1 MVMDPTDARH
11 IMAVG
16 REIAEKTDGPDSG
29 DWTFS
34 YDLGTRSK
42 PGDKAAAPGEDDPNN
57 HGTAAQV
64 IGDDAVVGFCGSCDP
79 VKLRQ
84 RFRNGLATN
93 VGGDKPGKRLTAD
106 GWHIAAA
113 KGLPNRF
120 ITSVAMDPADHRTI
134 YVTLGASAARY
145 WAPLGSQ
152 GEDAADAAGGFVY
165 RSTDAGQTFTDIT
178 GDLPKV
184 QATWVLVRGDQ
195 VLVADEVGVFASATK
210 AGGKW
215 APLGDDLPPVP
226 TYSMQ
231 LKPGDPNTLVAA
243 TYGRGVYT
251 YSFKDRAGGS
261 GAPCSTAS
269 RPGVRVTK
277 RSARG
282 RKLRLRGRAT
292 ATRCPRPAKV
302 RRVQVAVQ
310 KLAGKKCRNLTK
322 TGRLARKGS
331 CKKRIFRKARGTRK
345 WTFAPKRRLARGR
358 YRVLVRAVDAGGRR
372 SKVRRVRLRVR

>member
-1 MVMDPTDARH
+1 
-11 IMAVG
+11 MAVG
-16 REIAEKTDGPDSG
+16 REIAEKTDGPDSA

-34 YDLGTRSK
+34 YNLGTRTK
-42 PGDKAAAPGEDDPNN
+42 PGDKAATAGEDDPDN

-84 RFRNGLATN
+84 RFKNGIATN
-93 VGGDKPGKRLTAD
+93 VGGDKPGKRLTAG

-134 YVTLGASAARY
+134 YATLGSSAARY

-152 GEDAADAAGGFVY
+152 GEDAADAAGGYVY
-165 RSTDAGQTFTDIT
+165 KSTDAGQTFTDIT

-184 QATWVLVRGDQ
+184 QATWVLVRNNQ
-195 VLVADEVGVFASATK
+195 LIVADEVGVFASATK
-210 AGGKW
+210 AGQRW

-226 TYSMQ
+226 TYSMS

-251 YSFKDRAGGS
+251 YSFKNGS
-261 GAPCSTAS
+261 GSSSPCSTGR
-269 RPGVRVTK
+269 RPGVRITTK
-277 RSARG
+277 ARKASRS
-282 RKLRLRGRAT
+282 RKVRLRGRAT
-292 ATRCPRPAKV
+292 ATKCPRKAKV
-302 RRVQVAVQ
+302 RRVQVALQ
-310 KLAGKKCRNLTK
+310 KDVGRRGKWCRPVNRR
-322 TGRLARKGS
+322 GRLVKARS
-331 CKKRIFRKARGTRK
+331 CKKHIYRKARRTSKWSFALKRK
-345 WTFAPKRRLARGR
+345 LPRGR
-358 YRVLVRAVDAGGRR
+358 YVALARAIDAGGKK
-372 SKVRRVRLRVR
+372 SKVKRLRFRVR